1 LKEERKLLITIVS
14 GLPRSGTSL
23 MMQMLAAGG
32 LPSLT
37 DGDRKPDIDNPRGYC
52 EWEPIKQLPKD
63 PMLIDQSEGKAVKII
78 TQLLLSV
85 PKGRDYKLIF
95 MERPIPEVLASQDEM
110 LKRRGTKDLADHAI
124 MTNAFKEH
132 LKAVAAFLERRDDLP
147 LLRVGYRKL
156 IDDPAGRAKAIRD
169 FLGQELDV
177 NAMTLQVDPALY
189 RNKRP

>member
-1 LKEERKLLITIVS
+1 LITIVS

-78 TQLLLSV
+78 
-85 PKGRDYKLIF
+85 
-95 MERPIPEVLASQDEM
+95 
-110 LKRRGTKDLADHAI
+110 
-124 MTNAFKEH
+124 
-132 LKAVAAFLERRDDLP
+132 
-147 LLRVGYRKL
+147 
-156 IDDPAGRAKAIRD
+156 DDPAHGIRIEIAEKGKEVFQQCGVCHNADTDEKKMGPGLKGLFKKDKLANGKKPTETNIRAQIDDGGNGMPPYKES
-169 FLGQELDV
+169 LGDGEKDDLI
-177 NAMTLQVDPALY
+177 AYLKTL
-189 RNKRP
+189 